1 VIDGVGGSSSAS
13 ADPPRALLLWETAA
27 PRSERLEGGYC
38 RGPGQQAGIWHGNL
52 SARLAEVSGTPFLSL
67 RFLFKNNGLPRQAW
81 DKHKGNLT
89 KKLAFTQC
97 PPLLYGNGSF
107 VIASIHARAP
117 ALSALVE
124 LVEPSVGA
132 VVRDSVFEVVGYYD
146 EVASSNEGGGVPRD
160 NTVSG
165 GMARDNLNLNRTY
178 VNVSNVLHIGN
189 CSGFTIKNNE
199 LRHVAEGAIAYGGQY
214 GGRYA
219 YTANCTIIDH
229 FLHLNLNWSPRF
241 SHAAA

>member
-1 VIDGVGGSSSAS
+1 
-13 ADPPRALLLWETAA
+13 
-27 PRSERLEGGYC
+27 
-38 RGPGQQAGIWHGNL
+38 
-52 SARLAEVSGTPFLSL
+52 
-67 RFLFKNNGLPRQAW
+67 
-81 DKHKGNLT
+81 
-89 KKLAFTQC
+89 
-97 PPLLYGNGSF
+97 LLYGNGSF

-146 EVASSNEGGGVPRD
+146 EVASSNEGRGVPRD

-165 GMARDNLNLNRTY
+165 GMARGNLNRTY

-241 SHAAA
+241 SHAAKVTV